1 MIYNIANA
9 PVCGGGTLEFFL
21 KHQVS
26 LRIAH
31 DMTNLKPV
39 KKENLSVR
47 VYNEI
52 RNALING
59 QYEPGERL
67 IIGEL
72 AHELGVSI
80 TPVREAIFRLIS
92 EQGLEMQAATAVY
105 VPYVNSEKLWEI
117 QQIRFHLEGMG
128 AAEAAKK
135 ITRKQLD
142 NLIALQK
149 DFIAHTASDPKRA
162 SYLNR
167 KFHFAIL
174 EASRM
179 PTLQNTVEA
188 FWVVTG
194 PILKIFHVKTAGL
207 DYSGGQH
214 RHEAILDALE
224 ARDPEAAARAIQ
236 EDLMWGGRI
245 MIDWLVEKEKE
256 QEFQPKPTR
265 K

>member
-1 MIYNIANA
+1 M
-9 PVCGGGTLEFFL
+9 P
-21 KHQVS
+21 S
-26 LRIAH
+26 
-31 DMTNLKPV
+31 LKPV
-39 KKENLSVR
+39 KKENLSVK

-72 AHELGVSI
+72 AQEMGVSI

-105 VPYVNSEKLWEI
+105 VPYVNSEKLREI

-128 AAEAAKK
+128 AAEAAQN

-142 NLIALQK
+142 NLIALQR
-149 DFIAHTASDPKRA
+149 DFISCTSTDPKRA

-174 EASRM
+174 EASNKPILRS
-179 PTLQNTVEA
+179 TVES
-188 FWVVTG
+188 FWVITG
-194 PILKIFHVKTAGL
+194 PILKVFHIKTAGL
-207 DYSGGQH
+207 DYSQNEH
-214 RHEAILDALE
+214 RHEAVIEALE
-224 ARDPEAAARAIQ
+224 ARDSEAARKAIQ
-236 EDLMWGGRI
+236 ADLVWGGKI
-245 MIDWLVEKEKE
+245 MIDWLVEREKE
-256 QEFQPKPTR
+256 LDYRPPGAR

>member
-1 MIYNIANA
+1 
-9 PVCGGGTLEFFL
+9 
-21 KHQVS
+21 
-26 LRIAH
+26 
-31 DMTNLKPV
+31 MTNLKPV

-236 EDLMWGGRI
+236 EDLMWGGKI

>member
-1 MIYNIANA
+1 M
-9 PVCGGGTLEFFL
+9 P
-21 KHQVS
+21 S
-26 LRIAH
+26 
-31 DMTNLKPV
+31 LKPV

-72 AHELGVSI
+72 AQEMGVSI

-105 VPYVNSEKLWEI
+105 VPYVNSEKLREI

-128 AAEAAKK
+128 AAEAAQH

-149 DFIAHTASDPKRA
+149 DFISCTSTDPKRA

-174 EASRM
+174 EASNKPILRA
-179 PTLQNTVEA
+179 TVES
-188 FWVVTG
+188 FWVITG
-194 PILKIFHVKTAGL
+194 PILKVFHVKTAGL
-207 DYSGGQH
+207 DYSENEH
-214 RHEAILDALE
+214 RHEAVLQALE
-224 ARDPEAAARAIQ
+224 ARDSEAARSAIQ
-236 EDLMWGGRI
+236 ADLVWGGKI
-245 MIDWLVEKEKE
+245 MIDWLVEREKE
-256 QEFQPKPTR
+256 LDYRPPVPR

>member
-1 MIYNIANA
+1 M
-9 PVCGGGTLEFFL
+9 P
-21 KHQVS
+21 S
-26 LRIAH
+26 
-31 DMTNLKPV
+31 LKPV

-72 AHELGVSI
+72 AQEMGVSI

-105 VPYVNSEKLWEI
+105 VPYVNSEKLREI

-128 AAEAAKK
+128 AAEAAQH

-142 NLIALQK
+142 NLIALQR
-149 DFIAHTASDPKRA
+149 DFISCTSTDPKRA

-174 EASRM
+174 EASNKPILR
-179 PTLQNTVEA
+179 NTVES
-188 FWVVTG
+188 FWVITG
-194 PILKIFHVKTAGL
+194 PILKVFHVKTAGL
-207 DYSGGQH
+207 DYSQDEH
-214 RHEAILDALE
+214 RHEAVIEALE
-224 ARDPEAAARAIQ
+224 ARDSEAARKAIQ
-236 EDLMWGGRI
+236 ADLVWGGKI
-245 MIDWLVEKEKE
+245 MIDWLVEREKE
-256 QEFQPKPTR
+256 LDYRPPAAR

>member
-1 MIYNIANA
+1 M
-9 PVCGGGTLEFFL
+9 PT
-21 KHQVS
+21 
-26 LRIAH
+26 
-31 DMTNLKPV
+31 LKPV
-39 KKENLSVR
+39 KKENLSVK

-72 AHELGVSI
+72 AQEMGVSI

-105 VPYVNSEKLWEI
+105 VPYVNSEKLREI

-128 AAEAAKK
+128 AAEAARN

-149 DFIAHTASDPKRA
+149 DFISCTSTDPKRA

-167 KFHFAIL
+167 KFHFGIL
-174 EASRM
+174 EASNKPILR
-179 PTLQNTVEA
+179 NTVES
-188 FWVVTG
+188 FWVITG
-194 PILKIFHVKTAGL
+194 PILKVFHVKTAGL
-207 DYSGGQH
+207 DYSQDEH
-214 RHEAILDALE
+214 RHEAVLAALE
-224 ARDPEAAARAIQ
+224 ARDPEAATKAIQ
-236 EDLMWGGRI
+236 ADLTWGGKI
-245 MIDWLVEKEKE
+245 MIDWLVEREKE
-256 QEFQPKPTR
+256 LDYRPPGPR

>member
-1 MIYNIANA
+1 M
-9 PVCGGGTLEFFL
+9 P
-21 KHQVS
+21 S
-26 LRIAH
+26 
-31 DMTNLKPV
+31 LKPV

-72 AHELGVSI
+72 AQEMGVSI

-105 VPYVNSEKLWEI
+105 VPYVNSEKLREI

-128 AAEAAKK
+128 AAEAAQN

-142 NLIALQK
+142 NLIALQR
-149 DFIAHTASDPKRA
+149 DFISCTSTDPKRA

-174 EASRM
+174 EASNKPILR
-179 PTLQNTVEA
+179 NTVES
-188 FWVVTG
+188 FWVITG
-194 PILKIFHVKTAGL
+194 PILKVFHVKTAGL
-207 DYSGGQH
+207 DYSENEH
-214 RHEAILDALE
+214 RHEAVIEALE
-224 ARDPEAAARAIQ
+224 ARDSEAARSAIQ
-236 EDLMWGGRI
+236 ADLVWGGKI
-245 MIDWLVEKEKE
+245 MIDWLVEREKE
-256 QEFQPKPTR
+256 LDYRPPGAR

>member
-1 MIYNIANA
+1 M
-9 PVCGGGTLEFFL
+9 P
-21 KHQVS
+21 S
-26 LRIAH
+26 
-31 DMTNLKPV
+31 LKPV

-72 AHELGVSI
+72 AQEMGVSI

-105 VPYVNSEKLWEI
+105 VPYVNSEKLREI

-128 AAEAAKK
+128 AAEAAQN

-142 NLIALQK
+142 NLIALQR
-149 DFIAHTASDPKRA
+149 DFISCTSTDPKRA

-174 EASRM
+174 EASNKPILR
-179 PTLQNTVEA
+179 NTVES
-188 FWVVTG
+188 FWVITG
-194 PILKIFHVKTAGL
+194 PILKVFHVKTAGL
-207 DYSGGQH
+207 DYSENEH
-214 RHEAILDALE
+214 RHEAVIEALE
-224 ARDPEAAARAIQ
+224 ARDSEAARNAIQ
-236 EDLMWGGRI
+236 ADLVWGGKI
-245 MIDWLVEKEKE
+245 MIDWLVEREKE
-256 QEFQPKPTR
+256 LDYRPPGAR

>member
-1 MIYNIANA
+1 M
-9 PVCGGGTLEFFL
+9 
-21 KHQVS
+21 S
-26 LRIAH
+26 
-31 DMTNLKPV
+31 NLKPV

-47 VYNEI
+47 VYTEI
-52 RNALING
+52 REALING

-72 AHELGVSI
+72 AQELGVSI

-105 VPYVNSEKLWEI
+105 VPYVNSDKLREI

-128 AAEAAKK
+128 AAEAAAK
-135 ITRKQLD
+135 ITRSQLD
-142 NLIALQK
+142 KLIALQEE
-149 DFIAHTASDPKRA
+149 FIACTASDPKRA

-179 PTLQNTVEA
+179 PILRNTVES
-188 FWVVTG
+188 FWVITG
-194 PILKIFHVKTAGL
+194 PILKVFHVKTAGL

-214 RHEAILDALE
+214 RHEAVVAALK
-224 ARDPEAAARAIQ
+224 ARDSKAAAKAIQ
-236 EDLMWGGRI
+236 ADIVWGGKI
-245 MIDWLVEKEKE
+245 MIDWLVEKERE
-256 QEFQPKPTR
+256 QEAPETVAR

>member
-1 MIYNIANA
+1 M
-9 PVCGGGTLEFFL
+9 V
-21 KHQVS
+21 
-26 LRIAH
+26 
-31 DMTNLKPV
+31 NLKPV

-52 RNALING
+52 REALING

-72 AHELGVSI
+72 AQALGVSI

-105 VPYVNSEKLWEI
+105 VPYVNSAKLSEI

-128 AAEAAKK
+128 AAEAARR
-135 ITRKQLD
+135 ITPKQLE
-142 NLIALQK
+142 NLVALQAQ
-149 DFIAHTASDPKRA
+149 FISCTASDPKRA

-167 KFHFAIL
+167 KIHFAIL

-179 PTLQNTVEA
+179 PILRNTVES
-188 FWVVTG
+188 FWVITG
-194 PILKIFHVKTAGL
+194 PILKVFHVKTSVL
-207 DYSGGQH
+207 DYSQDQH
-214 RHEAILDALE
+214 RHEAVLDALK
-224 ARDPEAAARAIQ
+224 ARDAEAARHALQDDIA
-236 EDLMWGGRI
+236 WGGKI
-245 MIDWLVEKEKE
+245 MIDWLIEKEKE
-256 QEFQPKPTR
+256 QEAQLEAQSAK

>member
-1 MIYNIANA
+1 M
-9 PVCGGGTLEFFL
+9 P
-21 KHQVS
+21 S
-26 LRIAH
+26 
-31 DMTNLKPV
+31 LKPV

-72 AHELGVSI
+72 AQEMGVSI

-105 VPYVNSEKLWEI
+105 VPYVNSEKLREI

-128 AAEAAKK
+128 AAEAAQH

-142 NLIALQK
+142 NLIALQR
-149 DFIAHTASDPKRA
+149 DFISCTSTDPKRA

-174 EASRM
+174 EASNKPILR
-179 PTLQNTVEA
+179 NTVES
-188 FWVVTG
+188 FWVITG
-194 PILKIFHVKTAGL
+194 PILKVFHVKTAGL
-207 DYSGGQH
+207 DYSQNEH
-214 RHEAILDALE
+214 RHEAVIEALE
-224 ARDPEAAARAIQ
+224 ARDSEAAREAIQ
-236 EDLMWGGRI
+236 ADLVWGGKI
-245 MIDWLVEKEKE
+245 MIDWLVEREKE
-256 QEFQPKPTR
+256 LDYRPPGAR

>member
-1 MIYNIANA
+1 M
-9 PVCGGGTLEFFL
+9 P
-21 KHQVS
+21 S
-26 LRIAH
+26 
-31 DMTNLKPV
+31 LKPV

-72 AHELGVSI
+72 AQEMGVSI

-105 VPYVNSEKLWEI
+105 VPYVNSEKLREI

-128 AAEAAKK
+128 AAEAAQN

-149 DFIAHTASDPKRA
+149 DFISCTSTDPKRA

-174 EASRM
+174 EASNKPILR
-179 PTLQNTVEA
+179 NTVES
-188 FWVVTG
+188 FWVITG
-194 PILKIFHVKTAGL
+194 PILKVFHVKTAGL
-207 DYSGGQH
+207 DYSQNEH
-214 RHEAILDALE
+214 RHEAVIEALE
-224 ARDPEAAARAIQ
+224 ARDSEAAREAIQ
-236 EDLMWGGRI
+236 ADLVWGGKI
-245 MIDWLVEKEKE
+245 MIDWLVEREKE
-256 QEFQPKPTR
+256 LDYRPPGAR

>member
-1 MIYNIANA
+1 M
-9 PVCGGGTLEFFL
+9 P
-21 KHQVS
+21 S
-26 LRIAH
+26 
-31 DMTNLKPV
+31 LKPV

-72 AHELGVSI
+72 AQEMGVSI

-105 VPYVNSEKLWEI
+105 VPYVNSEKLREI

-128 AAEAAKK
+128 AAEAAQH

-142 NLIALQK
+142 NLIALQR
-149 DFIAHTASDPKRA
+149 DFISCTSTDPKRA

-174 EASRM
+174 EASNKPILR
-179 PTLQNTVEA
+179 NTVES
-188 FWVVTG
+188 FWVITG
-194 PILKIFHVKTAGL
+194 PILKVFHVKTAGL
-207 DYSGGQH
+207 DYSQNEH
-214 RHEAILDALE
+214 RHEAVIEALE
-224 ARDPEAAARAIQ
+224 ARDSEAAREAIQ
-236 EDLMWGGRI
+236 ADLVWGGKI
-245 MIDWLVEKEKE
+245 MIDWLVEREKE
-256 QEFQPKPTR
+256 LDYRPSGAR

>member
-1 MIYNIANA
+1 M
-9 PVCGGGTLEFFL
+9 P
-21 KHQVS
+21 S
-26 LRIAH
+26 
-31 DMTNLKPV
+31 LKPV

-72 AHELGVSI
+72 AQEMGVSI

-105 VPYVNSEKLWEI
+105 VPYVNSEKLREI

-128 AAEAAKK
+128 AAEAAQH

-149 DFIAHTASDPKRA
+149 DFISCTSTDPKRA

-174 EASRM
+174 EASNKPILRA
-179 PTLQNTVEA
+179 TVES
-188 FWVVTG
+188 FWVITG
-194 PILKIFHVKTAGL
+194 PILKVFHVKTAGL
-207 DYSGGQH
+207 DYSENEH
-214 RHEAILDALE
+214 RHEAVLQALE
-224 ARDPEAAARAIQ
+224 ARDSEAARNAIQ
-236 EDLMWGGRI
+236 ADLVWGGKI
-245 MIDWLVEKEKE
+245 MIDWLVEREKE
-256 QEFQPKPTR
+256 LDYRPPVQR

>member
-9 PVCGGGTLEFFL
+9 PVCGGGTLKFFL
-21 KHQVS
+21 KHQVP

-236 EDLMWGGRI
+236 EDLMWGGKI

>member
-1 MIYNIANA
+1 M
-9 PVCGGGTLEFFL
+9 P
-21 KHQVS
+21 S
-26 LRIAH
+26 
-31 DMTNLKPV
+31 LKPV
-39 KKENLSVR
+39 KKENLSVK

-72 AHELGVSI
+72 AQEMGVSI

-105 VPYVNSEKLWEI
+105 VPYVNSEKLCEI

-128 AAEAAKK
+128 AAEAARN

-149 DFIAHTASDPKRA
+149 DFISCTSTDPKRA

-167 KFHFAIL
+167 KFHFGIL
-174 EASRM
+174 EASNKPILR
-179 PTLQNTVEA
+179 NTVES
-188 FWVVTG
+188 FWVITG
-194 PILKIFHVKTAGL
+194 PILKVFHIKTAGL
-207 DYSGGQH
+207 DYSQDEH
-214 RHEAILDALE
+214 RHEAVLAALE
-224 ARDPEAAARAIQ
+224 ARDPEAATKAIQ
-236 EDLMWGGRI
+236 ADLVWGGKI
-245 MIDWLVEKEKE
+245 MIDWLVEREKE
-256 QEFQPKPTR
+256 LDYRPPGPR

>member
-1 MIYNIANA
+1 M
-9 PVCGGGTLEFFL
+9 P
-21 KHQVS
+21 S
-26 LRIAH
+26 
-31 DMTNLKPV
+31 LKPV

-72 AHELGVSI
+72 AQEMGVSI

-105 VPYVNSEKLWEI
+105 VPYVNSEKLREI

-128 AAEAAKK
+128 AAEAAQH

-149 DFIAHTASDPKRA
+149 DFISCTSTDPKRA

-174 EASRM
+174 EASNR
-179 PTLQNTVEA
+179 PILRATVES
-188 FWVVTG
+188 FWVITG
-194 PILKIFHVKTAGL
+194 PILKVFHVKTAGL
-207 DYSGGQH
+207 DYSENEH
-214 RHEAILDALE
+214 RHEAVLQALE
-224 ARDPEAAARAIQ
+224 ARDSEAARSAIQ
-236 EDLMWGGRI
+236 ADLVWGGKI
-245 MIDWLVEKEKE
+245 MIDWLVEREKE
-256 QEFQPKPTR
+256 LDYRPPVPR

>member
-1 MIYNIANA
+1 M
-9 PVCGGGTLEFFL
+9 P
-21 KHQVS
+21 S
-26 LRIAH
+26 
-31 DMTNLKPV
+31 LKPV
-39 KKENLSVR
+39 KKENLSVK

-72 AHELGVSI
+72 AQEMGVSI

-105 VPYVNSEKLWEI
+105 VPYVNSEKLREI

-128 AAEAAKK
+128 AAEAAKN

-149 DFIAHTASDPKRA
+149 DFISCTSTDPKRA

-174 EASRM
+174 EASNKPILR
-179 PTLQNTVEA
+179 NTVES
-188 FWVVTG
+188 FWVITG
-194 PILKIFHVKTAGL
+194 PILKVFHVKTAGL
-207 DYSGGQH
+207 DYSENEH
-214 RHEAILDALE
+214 RHEAVIDALE
-224 ARDPEAAARAIQ
+224 ARDSEAAAKAIQ
-236 EDLMWGGRI
+236 ADLVWGGKI
-245 MIDWLVEKEKE
+245 MIDWLVEREKE
-256 QEFQPKPTR
+256 LDYRPPGPR

>member
-1 MIYNIANA
+1 M
-9 PVCGGGTLEFFL
+9 
-21 KHQVS
+21 S
-26 LRIAH
+26 
-31 DMTNLKPV
+31 NLKPI

-59 QYEPGERL
+59 QYEPGDRL

-72 AHELGVSI
+72 AQELGVSI

-117 QQIRFHLEGMG
+117 QQIRFHLEGMA
-128 AAEAAKK
+128 AAEAARK

-142 NLIALQK
+142 NLIALQH

-174 EASRM
+174 EASKM

-194 PILKIFHVKTAGL
+194 PILKIFHVKTAAL
-207 DYSGGQH
+207 DYASEQH
-214 RHEAILDALE
+214 RHEAVLAALE
-224 ARDPEAAARAIQ
+224 ARDPQAATRAIQ
-236 EDLMWGGRI
+236 DDLMWGGKI
-245 MIDWLVEKEKE
+245 MFDWLVEKEKE
-256 QEFQPKPTR
+256 QHFQAKPSR

>member
-1 MIYNIANA
+1 M
-9 PVCGGGTLEFFL
+9 P
-21 KHQVS
+21 S
-26 LRIAH
+26 
-31 DMTNLKPV
+31 LKPV
-39 KKENLSVR
+39 KKENLSVK

-72 AHELGVSI
+72 AQEMGVSI

-105 VPYVNSEKLWEI
+105 VPYVNSEKLREI

-128 AAEAAKK
+128 AAEAAKN

-149 DFIAHTASDPKRA
+149 DFISCTSTDPKRA

-167 KFHFAIL
+167 KFHFGIL
-174 EASRM
+174 EASNKPILR
-179 PTLQNTVEA
+179 NTVES
-188 FWVVTG
+188 FWVITG
-194 PILKIFHVKTAGL
+194 PILKVFHVKTAGL
-207 DYSGGQH
+207 DYSENEH
-214 RHEAILDALE
+214 RHEAVLDALE
-224 ARDPEAAARAIQ
+224 ARDSEAAAKAIQ
-236 EDLMWGGRI
+236 ADLVWGGKI
-245 MIDWLVEKEKE
+245 MIDWLVEREKHLDYR
-256 QEFQPKPTR
+256 PPGPR

>member
-1 MIYNIANA
+1 M
-9 PVCGGGTLEFFL
+9 
-21 KHQVS
+21 S
-26 LRIAH
+26 
-31 DMTNLKPV
+31 NLKPI

-59 QYEPGERL
+59 QYEPGDRL

-72 AHELGVSI
+72 AQELGVSI

-117 QQIRFHLEGMG
+117 QQIRFHLEGLA
-128 AAEAAKK
+128 AAEAARK

-142 NLIALQK
+142 NLIALQR

-194 PILKIFHVKTAGL
+194 PILKIFHIKTAGL
-207 DYSGGQH
+207 DYASEQH
-214 RHEAILDALE
+214 RHEAVLAAFE
-224 ARDPEAAARAIQ
+224 ARDPDAAARAIQ
-236 EDLMWGGRI
+236 DDLMWGGKI
-245 MIDWLVEKEKE
+245 MFDWLVEKEKE
-256 QEFQPKPTR
+256 QDFQSKPSR

>member
-1 MIYNIANA
+1 M
-9 PVCGGGTLEFFL
+9 P
-21 KHQVS
+21 S
-26 LRIAH
+26 
-31 DMTNLKPV
+31 LKPV

-72 AHELGVSI
+72 AQEMGVSI

-105 VPYVNSEKLWEI
+105 VPYVNSEKLREI
-117 QQIRFHLEGMG
+117 QQIGFHLEGMG
-128 AAEAAKK
+128 AAEAAQH

-149 DFIAHTASDPKRA
+149 DFISCTSTDPKRA

-174 EASRM
+174 EASNKPILRA
-179 PTLQNTVEA
+179 TVES
-188 FWVVTG
+188 FWVITG
-194 PILKIFHVKTAGL
+194 PILKVFHVKTAGL
-207 DYSGGQH
+207 DYSENEH
-214 RHEAILDALE
+214 RHEAVLQALE
-224 ARDPEAAARAIQ
+224 ARDSEAARSAIQ
-236 EDLMWGGRI
+236 ADLVWGGKI
-245 MIDWLVEKEKE
+245 MIDWLVEREKE
-256 QEFQPKPTR
+256 LDYRPPVPR

>member
-1 MIYNIANA
+1 M
-9 PVCGGGTLEFFL
+9 P
-21 KHQVS
+21 S
-26 LRIAH
+26 
-31 DMTNLKPV
+31 LKPV

-72 AHELGVSI
+72 AQEMGVSI

-105 VPYVNSEKLWEI
+105 VPYVNSEKLREI

-128 AAEAAKK
+128 AAEAAQQ

-142 NLIALQK
+142 NLIALQR
-149 DFIAHTASDPKRA
+149 DFISCTSTDPKRA

-174 EASRM
+174 EASNKPILR
-179 PTLQNTVEA
+179 NTVES
-188 FWVVTG
+188 FWVITG
-194 PILKIFHVKTAGL
+194 PILKVFHVKTAGL
-207 DYSGGQH
+207 DYSQNEH
-214 RHEAILDALE
+214 RHEAVIEALE
-224 ARDPEAAARAIQ
+224 ARDSEAAREAIQ
-236 EDLMWGGRI
+236 ADLVWGGKI
-245 MIDWLVEKEKE
+245 MIDWLVEREKE
-256 QEFQPKPTR
+256 LDYRPPGAR

>member
-1 MIYNIANA
+1 M
-9 PVCGGGTLEFFL
+9 P
-21 KHQVS
+21 S
-26 LRIAH
+26 
-31 DMTNLKPV
+31 LKPV

-72 AHELGVSI
+72 AQEMGVSI

-105 VPYVNSEKLWEI
+105 VPYVNSEKLREI

-128 AAEAAKK
+128 AAEAAQH

-149 DFIAHTASDPKRA
+149 DFISSTSTDPKRA

-174 EASRM
+174 EASNKPILRA
-179 PTLQNTVEA
+179 TVES
-188 FWVVTG
+188 FWVITG
-194 PILKIFHVKTAGL
+194 PILKVFHVKTAGL
-207 DYSGGQH
+207 DYSENEH
-214 RHEAILDALE
+214 RHEAVLQALE
-224 ARDPEAAARAIQ
+224 ARDSEAARSAIQ
-236 EDLMWGGRI
+236 ADLVWGGKI
-245 MIDWLVEKEKE
+245 MIDWLVEREKE
-256 QEFQPKPTR
+256 LDYRPPVPR

>member
-1 MIYNIANA
+1 
-9 PVCGGGTLEFFL
+9 
-21 KHQVS
+21 
-26 LRIAH
+26 
-31 DMTNLKPV
+31 MTNLKPV

-72 AHELGVSI
+72 AQELGVSI

-194 PILKIFHVKTAGL
+194 PILKIFHIKTAGL

-214 RHEAILDALE
+214 RHEAILEALE

-236 EDLMWGGRI
+236 EDLMWGGKI
-245 MIDWLVEKEKE
+245 MIDWLVEKVKE